1 MVRERDGKKSKRAD
15 LSTALLGF
23 CSVWDF
29 LRCAVDLFTSRKCAR
44 VFAFCARAASTL

>member
-1 MVRERDGKKSKRAD
+1 MVLAKSKRAD

-29 LRCAVDLFTSRKCAR
+29 LRAAPLIYSPAENARACLLFAR
-44 VFAFCARAASTL
+44 VQHHH